1 VNTLYLYTIFE
12 SNKPRTVGIKVDDDI
27 QIYDLFRPGA
37 RKPIKIINDNIKK
50 IRELIL
56 NANDTGCQIVT
67 SNFKNII
74 TAFNLPLDDRVYNV
88 YDIHLD
94 NLNNIKSTNNESKDA
109 TLVRKILDKMC
120 CKQPLEYQ
128 KLISNAAVVYQD
140 MENRG
145 IIINDTVIFPKWSM
159 LTFSGRSKST
169 GFNIQ
174 GHYEEDKI
182 RSINSD
188 ESHVLL
194 HFDWISAD
202 IRVASMLSKDQALID
217 SFVNS
222 DPYTYMMNILNTD
235 NHKLSRDEYKMFLL
249 KSINSMNNNMELE
262 AIYPNL
268 GKWIDKCYKDT
279 RDSDNYLET
288 IMQRRFKVSKAKN
301 DLAVLNGVMQGSV
314 AHAMHSALRRIWE
327 KLGSSIITEI
337 HDSIVLSIPNDGP
350 VIRSTINIV
359 SPIMMYPF
367 QGLLPSNPCFP
378 VSVSLGKKWKTW
390 KLLEVHRSGGIERVQ
405 RYKTQESR
413 EEQSGEAK
421 T

>member
-1 VNTLYLYTIFE
+1 MDTLYLYTIFD
-12 SNKPRTVGIKVDDDI
+12 SHKPRTVGIKIDDDI

-37 RKPIKIINDNIKK
+37 RKPIKTINDTIKK

-56 NANDTGCQIVT
+56 NANDTGCKIIT
-67 SNFKNII
+67 SNFKSII
-74 TAFNLPLDDRVYNV
+74 SAYGLPIDDRIYNV
-88 YDIHLD
+88 YDMHLD
-94 NLNNIKSTNNESKDA
+94 SSSIIKSTNNESKDA
-109 TLVRKILDKMC
+109 LLVRKILDKMC

-128 KLISNAAVVYQD
+128 KLISNAAIVYQD

-145 IIINDTVIFPKWSM
+145 IIVNDTEMYPQWSM
-159 LTFSGRSKST
+159 QTFSGRSKST
-169 GFNIQ
+169 VFNIQ

-182 RSINSD
+182 RSKNSD
-188 ESHVLL
+188 ESYVLL

-202 IRVASMLSKDQALID
+202 IRVASILSKDRALID

-235 NHKLSRDEYKMFLL
+235 QNQLSRDEYKIFLL
-249 KSINSMNNNMELE
+249 KSINSMNNNSELE
-262 AIYPNL
+262 TIYPNL
-268 GKWIDKCYKDT
+268 GKWIDECYKGT
-279 RDSDNYLET
+279 RDSNNHLET
-288 IMQRRFKVSKAKN
+288 IMERRFKVSKAKN

-314 AHAMHSALRRIWE
+314 AHAMHSAIRRIWE

-337 HDSIVLSIPNDGP
+337 HDSIVLSVPNDGP
-350 VIRSTINIV
+350 IIRSTINIV

-367 QGLLPSNPCFP
+367 QGLLQSNPCFP
-378 VSVSLGKKWKTW
+378 VSISLGKKWKTW
-390 KLLEVHRSGGIERVQ
+390 KLLEVHRSGGVERVQ
-405 RYKTQESR
+405 RNKTQESR